1 MPMLHDPV
9 FRESAKA
16 RLRSLRPDAP
26 RRWGKMSVDQMLW
39 HVNTGLE
46 NALGRYAVAKISFPL
61 PSFVMKFIVISL
73 PWRKGK
79 TPTAP
84 EFVASSTHDFEHER
98 ARLFQLID
106 ECAAKPLDAKWNDSA
121 YLGRMT
127 GREWSRLL
135 GKHLDYH
142 LQQFGA

>member
-1 MPMLHDPV
+1 MPLLHDPV

-26 RRWGKMSVDQMLW
+26 RRWGTMTVDQMLW
-39 HVNTGLE
+39 HVNSGLD
-46 NALGRYAVAKISFPL
+46 NALGRYAVAPIRFPL
-61 PSFVMKFIVISL
+61 PAFVMKFIVITL

-84 EFVASSTHDFEHER
+84 EFVARTSHDFDQER

-106 ECAAKPLDAKWNDSA
+106 ECTAKPMKSAWTDSA

-127 GREWSRLL
+127 GRQWSRLL